1 MTYNDRD
8 LTGGMMRVFSMA
20 VLIGLTASPLLAQQA
35 TSSGAPVADAVRTIL
50 KRASVNLVAA
60 GDDMPVDKLG
70 YRPTPEQRSFG
81 AVLVHSA
88 EFNET
93 VCSWVSGT
101 KPPME
106 PKPGPDDT
114 TEAGWVTYGPKASA
128 HLKRSFE
135 YCASVLAN
143 LDDSKLDEQVPWYG
157 GPNSKTSRAHA
168 LIVLPMDWQDHY
180 AQLSMYLR
188 MNGILPPTARPK
200 PKTA

>member
-1 MTYNDRD
+1 
-8 LTGGMMRVFSMA
+8 MMRGFCVAM
-20 VLIGLTASPLLAQQA
+20 LIGVTASPLSAQQA
-35 TSSGAPVADAVRTIL
+35 TSSNAPVADAVRTFMQRL
-50 KRASVNLVAA
+50 SVNMVAA
-60 GDDMPVDKLG
+60 ADDMPVAKLG
-70 YRPTPEQRSFG
+70 YRPTPAQLSFG
-81 AVLVHSA
+81 GVLVHSA

-106 PKPGPDDT
+106 PKPSPTDT
-114 TEAGWVTYGPKASA
+114 TEAGWATYGPKATA

-143 LDDSKLDEQVPWYG
+143 VDDSKLDEQVPWFG
-157 GPNSKTSRAHA
+157 GPNAKATRARD

-188 MNGILPPTARPK
+188 LNGILPPSARPK
-200 PKTA
+200 PKTS

>member
-1 MTYNDRD
+1 MQR
-8 LTGGMMRVFSMA
+8 LCA
-20 VLIGLTASPLLAQQA
+20 ALLIGLTASPLSAQQA
-35 TSSGAPVADAVRTIL
+35 PSSNAPVADAVRTFMQRL
-50 KRASVNLVAA
+50 SVNMVAA
-60 GDDMPVDKLG
+60 ADDMPVSKLA
-70 YRPTPEQRSFG
+70 YRPTPAQLSFG
-81 AVLVHSA
+81 GVLVHSA

-106 PKPGPDDT
+106 PKPEPSDT
-114 TEAGWVTYGPKASA
+114 TEAGWPAYGPKATA

-143 LDDSKLDEQVPWYG
+143 VDDSKLDEQTPWFG
-157 GPNSKTSRAHA
+157 GPNAKATRARD

-188 MNGILPPTARPK
+188 LNGILPPSARPK
-200 PKTA
+200 PKTS

>member
-1 MTYNDRD
+1 
-8 LTGGMMRVFSMA
+8 MREICVAM
-20 VLIGLTASPLLAQQA
+20 LIGLTASPLSAQQA
-35 TSSGAPVADAVRTIL
+35 PSSNAPVADAVRTFMQRL
-50 KRASVNLVAA
+50 SVNMVAA
-60 GDDMPVDKLG
+60 ADDMPVSKLA
-70 YRPTPEQRSFG
+70 YRPTPAQLSFG
-81 AVLVHSA
+81 GVLVHSA

-106 PKPGPDDT
+106 PKPGPNDT
-114 TEAGWVTYGPKASA
+114 SEAGWATYGPKASA

-135 YCASVLAN
+135 YCATALAN

-157 GPNSKTSRAHA
+157 GPNSKTSRARA

-188 MNGILPPTARPK
+188 MNGILPPTARPR
-200 PKTA
+200 PKTS

>member
-1 MTYNDRD
+1 
-8 LTGGMMRVFSMA
+8 MREICVAM
-20 VLIGLTASPLLAQQA
+20 LIGLTASPLSAQQA
-35 TSSGAPVADAVRTIL
+35 PSSNAPVADAVRTFMQRL
-50 KRASVNLVAA
+50 SVNMVAA
-60 GDDMPVDKLG
+60 ADDMPVSKLA
-70 YRPTPEQRSFG
+70 YRPTPAQLSFG
-81 AVLVHSA
+81 GVLVHSA

-106 PKPGPDDT
+106 PKPEPSDT
-114 TEAGWVTYGPKASA
+114 TEAGWPAYGPKATA

-143 LDDSKLDEQVPWYG
+143 VDDSKLDEQTPWFG
-157 GPNSKTSRAHA
+157 GPNAKATRARD

-188 MNGILPPTARPK
+188 LNGILPPSARPK
-200 PKTA
+200 PKTS

>member
-1 MTYNDRD
+1 
-8 LTGGMMRVFSMA
+8 MMRVFPIA
-20 VLIGLTASPLLAQQA
+20 VLIGFTAAPLCAQQA
-35 TSSGAPVADAVRTIL
+35 TPSKAPVVDAVRFFMERL
-50 KRASVNLVAA
+50 SKNLVAA

-70 YRPTPEQRSFG
+70 FRPTPAQLSFG
-81 AVLVHSA
+81 GVLVHSA

-106 PKPGPDDT
+106 PKPEPSDT
-114 TEAGWVTYGPKASA
+114 TGAGWASYGPKASA

-143 LDDSKLDEQVPWYG
+143 MDDSKLDEQVPWFG
-157 GPNSKTSRAHA
+157 GPNSKASRARA
-168 LIVLPMDWQDHY
+168 LIVLPTDWQDHY

-188 MNGILPPTARPK
+188 LNGILPPSARPK

>member
-1 MTYNDRD
+1 
-8 LTGGMMRVFSMA
+8 MRVFSVA
-20 VLIGLTASPLLAQQA
+20 VLIGLTATRVSAQQA
-35 TSSGAPVADAVRTIL
+35 SPSKAPVVDAVRFFMERL
-50 KRASVNLVAA
+50 SKNMVAA

-70 YRPTPEQRSFG
+70 FRPTPAQLSFG
-81 AVLVHSA
+81 GVLVHSA

-101 KPPME
+101 KPPVE
-106 PKPGPDDT
+106 PKPEPGDT
-114 TEAGWVTYGPKASA
+114 TEAGWASYGPKASA

-143 LDDSKLDEQVPWYG
+143 MDDSKLDEQVPWFG
-157 GPNSKTSRAHA
+157 GPNSKASRARA
-168 LIVLPMDWQDHY
+168 LIVLPTDWQDHY

-188 MNGILPPTARPK
+188 LNGILPPSARPK

>member
-1 MTYNDRD
+1 
-8 LTGGMMRVFSMA
+8 MMRVFSVA
-20 VLIGLTASPLLAQQA
+20 VLIGLTVSPLSAQQA
-35 TSSGAPVADAVRTIL
+35 TSSGAPVADAVRTIMQRL
-50 KRASVNLVAA
+50 SVNLVAA

-70 YRPTPEQRSFG
+70 FRPTPAQLSFG
-81 AVLVHSA
+81 GVLVHSA

-106 PKPGPDDT
+106 AKPAPNDT
-114 TEAGWVTYGPKASA
+114 SEAGWKSYGPKASA

-135 YCASVLAN
+135 YCATALAN
-143 LDDSKLDEQVPWYG
+143 LDDSKLDEQVPWFG
-157 GPNSKTSRAHA
+157 GPNSKASRARA

-180 AQLSMYLR
+180 AQLAMYLR
-188 MNGILPPTARPK
+188 MNGILPPTARPR

>member
-1 MTYNDRD
+1 
-8 LTGGMMRVFSMA
+8 MRGFCVAM
-20 VLIGLTASPLLAQQA
+20 LIGVTASPLSAQQA
-35 TSSGAPVADAVRTIL
+35 TSSNAPVADAVRTFMQRL
-50 KRASVNLVAA
+50 SVNMVAA
-60 GDDMPVDKLG
+60 ADDMPVAKLG
-70 YRPTPEQRSFG
+70 YRPTPAQLSFG
-81 AVLVHSA
+81 GVLVHSA

-106 PKPGPDDT
+106 PKPSPTDT
-114 TEAGWVTYGPKASA
+114 TEAGWATYGPKATA

-143 LDDSKLDEQVPWYG
+143 VDDSKLDEQVPWFG
-157 GPNSKTSRAHA
+157 GPNAKATRARD

-188 MNGILPPTARPK
+188 LNGILPPSARPK
-200 PKTA
+200 PKTS

>member
-1 MTYNDRD
+1 
-8 LTGGMMRVFSMA
+8 MMRGFSVA
-20 VLIGLTASPLLAQQA
+20 VLIGLTASPLSAQQA
-35 TSSGAPVADAVRTIL
+35 TSAGAPVADAVRSIMQRLAT
-50 KRASVNLVAA
+50 NLVAA
-60 GDDMPVDKLG
+60 ADDMPVDKLG
-70 YRPTPEQRSFG
+70 YRPTPAQLSFG
-81 AVLVHSA
+81 RVLVHSA
-88 EFNET
+88 EFNEL

-106 PKPGPDDT
+106 PKPEPNDT
-114 TEAGWVTYGPKASA
+114 TEAGWPSYGPKASA

-135 YCASVLAN
+135 YCATALAN
-143 LDDSKLDEQVPWYG
+143 VDDSKLDDQVPWFG

-180 AQLSMYLR
+180 TQLAMYLR